1 MKAWK
6 LPSKNSTAKTG
17 WVAPSQS
24 TKPAHVKNAPPSV
37 VAAVAVAVVAAAVAV
52 AVTVAA
58 VAVVV
63 AAVAATVVAAAVA
76 GVAVIVAAAVA
87 VAAITV
93 AAAAAA
99 GNPSAEPSSSIHSAD
114 PSQGPPFLRPRGMQR
129 KLLATPTRGASRWL
143 ARPPRDE
150 KLCALNPNS
159 EVGGT

>member
-24 TKPAHVKNAPPSV
+24 TKPAHVKNAHPSV
-37 VAAVAVAVVAAAVAV
+37 VAAVAVAVAAAAVAV
-52 AVTVAA
+52 AVTVVAA
-58 VAVVV
+58 AAVVV
-63 AAVAATVVAAAVA
+63 AAVAATAVAAAVA

-114 PSQGPPFLRPRGMQR
+114 PSQGPPFLYPKGQQI
-129 KLLATPTRGASRWL
+129 KL
-143 ARPPRDE
+143 PP
-150 KLCALNPNS
+150 
-159 EVGGT
+159 

>member
-24 TKPAHVKNAPPSV
+24 TKPAHAKNAPPSV
-37 VAAVAVAVVAAAVAV
+37 VAAVAVAVAAAAAVAV

-58 VAVVV
+58 AAVVV
-63 AAVAATVVAAAVA
+63 AAVAATAVVAAAVA

-93 AAAAAA
+93 AAAAAAA

-114 PSQGPPFLRPRGMQR
+114 PSQGPPFLRPRV
-129 KLLATPTRGASRWL
+129 
-143 ARPPRDE
+143 E
-150 KLCALNPNS
+150 
-159 EVGGT
+159 

>member
-24 TKPAHVKNAPPSV
+24 TKPAHGKNAHPSV
-37 VAAVAVAVVAAAVAV
+37 VAAVAVAVAAAVAV
-52 AVTVAA
+52 AVTVVVA
-58 VAVVV
+58 AVVV
-63 AAVAATVVAAAVA
+63 AAVAATAVAAAVA

-114 PSQGPPFLRPRGMQR
+114 PSQGPLFLRPEGMQR
-129 KLLATPTRGASRWL
+129 KLLASPTRGASRRL
-143 ARPPRDE
+143 APTSNLPK
-150 KLCALNPNS
+150 KLLPHLHNRI
-159 EVGGT
+159 